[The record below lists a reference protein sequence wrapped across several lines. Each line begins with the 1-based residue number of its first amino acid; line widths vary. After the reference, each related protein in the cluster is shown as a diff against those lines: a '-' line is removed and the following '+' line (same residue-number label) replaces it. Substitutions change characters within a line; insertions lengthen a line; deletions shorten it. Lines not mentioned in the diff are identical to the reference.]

1 MPDLN
6 LLIALDALLSEGS
19 VNGAARRMHLSTPA
33 MSHVLARIRETVGD
47 PILVRAGNRLVPTA
61 RALELQEPIA
71 RLVTQARNLLLPTN
85 NTCLSDVEKEFV
97 LRTPDG
103 IPIVYGASLIAE
115 INREMPKATLRF
127 LPESD
132 ENDCAALREGRIHL
146 DIGVIPKLDTEIK
159 TETLFE
165 QRFVGVVR
173 YRNRILQDEITLH
186 RFISEKHVAALQRG
200 RIRGPIDVALS
211 ALKLKR
217 SVSLVVP
224 SAYAALVAAAR
235 SDLVAV
241 VPARLAHSAQV
252 SLGLRIFDLP
262 IDIPADKVVQAWH
275 PRFDADPAH
284 QYLRKGVKLVLA
296 CDHWHASN
304 AGLDANW
311 YENAMYVLPDV
322 MPGP

>member
-19 VNGAARRMHLSTPA
+19 VNGAARRMHLSTSA

-61 RALELQEPIA
+61 RALELREPIA
-71 RLVTQARNLLLPTN
+71 RLVTQACGLLLPAN
-85 NTCLSDVEKEFV
+85 NTCLSDVEREFV

-115 INREMPKATLRF
+115 LNREMPKATLRF

-132 ENDCAALREGRIHL
+132 ENDGAALREGRIHL
-146 DIGVIPKLDTEIK
+146 DIGVVSRIDPEIK

-173 YRNRILQDEITLH
+173 YCNRILQDEITLQ
-186 RFISEKHVAALQRG
+186 RFISEKHVAFLQRG
-200 RIRGPIDVALS
+200 RTRGAIDVALS

-224 SAYAALVAAAR
+224 SAYGALVAAAR

-241 VPARLAHSAQV
+241 VPARLANSAQA
-252 SLGLRIFDLP
+252 SLGLQIFDLP
-262 IDIPADKVVQAWH
+262 IDTPVDKVMQAWH

-284 QYLRKGVKLVLA
+284 QYLRKCVKSVLTRNQ
-296 CDHWHASN
+296 WHVSH
-304 AGLDANW
+304 AGSDADW
-311 YENAMYVLPDV
+311 YETAIYVLPDV
-322 MPGP
+322 VPHP